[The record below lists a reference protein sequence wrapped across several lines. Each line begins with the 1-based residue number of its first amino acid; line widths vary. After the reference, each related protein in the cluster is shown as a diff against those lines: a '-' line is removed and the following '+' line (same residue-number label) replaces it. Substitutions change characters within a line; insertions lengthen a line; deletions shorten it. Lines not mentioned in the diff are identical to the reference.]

1 MQLERMRG
9 QTMIETLLMMPIM
22 LLVIFGT
29 LYIAH
34 YGIVNERTQL
44 GMRYAGVEAFVQGQ
58 TAAYTAADI
67 YSNLSG
73 GTQPVPCPTAPPGV
87 YTNSAPYPGP
97 SSPPLW
103 SPDAPVDQAGDTT
116 TSTCSPTFTDLG
128 GASFLAARFIAATQI
143 KANAGVS
150 IPAYLRPL
158 LGGNVTF
165 AQTNAQTAFAHAAYP
180 GIILYCV
187 AKAHDATLNSITAN
201 GTVTL
206 PTPMPGLPTAP
217 PANGS
222 GC

>member
-1 MQLERMRG
+1 MQLMRG
-9 QTMIETLLMMPIM
+9 QTLVETLLVMPIM
-22 LLVIFGT
+22 LFVIFAT

-34 YGIVNERTQL
+34 YGIVNERTQIGL
-44 GMRYAGVEAFVQGQ
+44 RYAGVEAFVQGQ
-58 TAAYTAADI
+58 TDAYTAADI

-103 SPDAPVDQAGDTT
+103 SPDAPVDGAGDTM
-116 TSTCSPTFTDLG
+116 TSSCSPTFTDLG
-128 GASFLAARFIAATQI
+128 GASFLAARFISATQI
-143 KANAGVS
+143 TSNAGVS
-150 IPAYLRPL
+150 IPAYLQPL
-158 LGGNVTF
+158 LGRIFT
-165 AQTNAQTAFAHAAYP
+165 QTNAATAFAHSAYP

-201 GTVTL
+201 GTVGL